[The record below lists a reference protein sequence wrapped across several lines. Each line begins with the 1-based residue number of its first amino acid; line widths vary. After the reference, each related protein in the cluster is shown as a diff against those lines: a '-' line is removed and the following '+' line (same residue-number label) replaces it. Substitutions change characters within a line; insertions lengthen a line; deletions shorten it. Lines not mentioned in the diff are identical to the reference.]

1 MIGWSFKSV
10 CSRDPLEFGATT
22 AGKAPESSCRMKPSK
37 VRTRPSGRRS
47 TEADSRVD
55 PLFRP
60 SERFTLDERSPVPLY
75 HQVEQIILDRIAKA
89 GEIGLKV
96 PREMDLIKIFNVSR
110 ATVKKATDSLAA
122 KGLIERRRSAG
133 TRIVRL
139 NVTEDLGR
147 LTSFSE
153 QMQSRNLRASTEILG
168 VELHQPEAAVAE
180 ALQLSKIEKTLCIRR
195 LRGTSEAFPVVL
207 LRSEIPAAFGI
218 DPDEDFHASLYAIIE
233 AKYRIPIEWADQKIW
248 AGQATAAE
256 AKLLRIKAGDTIL
269 GMERITYTKSD
280 RPLEYVKAIYRPEH
294 YTFSM
299 RLKR

>member
-1 MIGWSFKSV
+1 MRTGK
-10 CSRDPLEFGATT
+10 PQT
-22 AGKAPESSCRMKPSK
+22 AMTKQKH
-37 VRTRPSGRRS
+37 RS
-47 TEADSRVD
+47 EPARGNAVKRDSRTD

-60 SERFTLDERSPVPLY
+60 TERFSLDERSPVPLY
-75 HQVEQIILDRIAKA
+75 HQVEKIILDRIAKA
-89 GEIGLKV
+89 GEVGLKV

-153 QMQSRNLRASTEILG
+153 QMESRHLRASTEVLG
-168 VELHQPEAAVAE
+168 AEVHLPTDEVAAV
-180 ALQLSKIEKTLCIRR
+180 LRLTPGEKTLCVRR
-195 LRGTSEAFPVVL
+195 LRGTSQAFPVVL
-207 LRSEIPAAFGI
+207 LRSEIPAVFGI
-218 DPDEDFHASLYAIIE
+218 DPSEDFNGSLYAIIE
-233 AKYRIPIEWADQKIW
+233 GKYRIPIEWAEQKIW

-256 AKLLRIKAGDTIL
+256 AKLLRIKPNATIL
-269 GMERITYTKSD
+269 GMERITFTRGD
-280 RPLEYVKAIYRPEH
+280 RPLEYVRAVYRPEH

>member
-1 MIGWSFKSV
+1 
-10 CSRDPLEFGATT
+10 
-22 AGKAPESSCRMKPSK
+22 MKQSK
-37 VRTRPSGRRS
+37 
-47 TEADSRVD
+47 SRVAAGRPATARHDGRSD
-55 PLFRP
+55 PLFRA
-60 SERFTLDERSPVPLY
+60 SERFSLDERSPVPLY

-110 ATVKKATDSLAA
+110 ATVKKATDALAA

-153 QMQSRNLRASTEILG
+153 QMESRNLRASTEILG
-168 VELHQPEAAVAE
+168 VELHAPDAAVAA
-180 ALQLSKIEKTLCIRR
+180 ALQLGKGEKTLCIRR

-218 DPDEDFHASLYAIIE
+218 DAGEDFRGSLYSIIE
-233 AKYRIPIEWADQKIW
+233 RKYHIPIEWADQKIW
-248 AGQATAAE
+248 AGKATAAD
-256 AKLLRIKAGDTIL
+256 AKLLRIKPGDTIL
-269 GMERITYTKSD
+269 GMERVTYTRSD

>member
-1 MIGWSFKSV
+1 MAGDPALFRQRVLGMMIAMKKAKRGIAP
-10 CSRDPLEFGATT
+10 SRDAS
-22 AGKAPESSCRMKPSK
+22 AR
-37 VRTRPSGRRS
+37 RDGRS
-47 TEADSRVD
+47 D
-55 PLFRP
+55 PLFRA
-60 SERFTLDERSPVPLY
+60 SERFSLDERSPVPLY

-153 QMQSRNLRASTEILG
+153 QMQSRNLQASTEILG
-168 VELHQPEAAVAE
+168 VAMHLPDAAVAA
-180 ALQLSKIEKTLCIRR
+180 ALQLSKTAKTLCIRR

-207 LRSEIPAAFGI
+207 LQSEIPEAFGI
-218 DPDEDFHASLYAIIE
+218 DPDEDFHASLYDIIE

-256 AKLLRIKAGDTIL
+256 AKLLRIEPGDTIL
-269 GMERITYTKSD
+269 GMERITYTRSD

-294 YTFSM
+294 YTFAM

>member
-1 MIGWSFKSV
+1 MN
-10 CSRDPLEFGATT
+10 RA
-22 AGKAPESSCRMKPSK
+22 R
-37 VRTRPSGRRS
+37 RPAAGRR
-47 TEADSRVD
+47 AGAAARVD

-60 SERFTLDERSPVPLY
+60 SERFRLDEASPVPLY
-75 HQVEQIILDRIAKA
+75 HQVEQIILERIAKA
-89 GEIGLKV
+89 GEVGLKV
-96 PREMDLIKIFNVSR
+96 PREMDLIKIFSVSR

-153 QMQSRNLRASTEILG
+153 QMRRRNLQASTEILG
-168 VELHQPEAAVAE
+168 VELHVPDAAVAE
-180 ALQLSKIEKTLCIRR
+180 ALQLSKTEKTLCIRR

-218 DPDEDFHASLYAIIE
+218 DPGEDFHASLYEIIE
-233 AKYRIPIEWADQKIW
+233 AKHRIPIEWADQKIW

-256 AKLLRIKAGDTIL
+256 AKLLRIKPGDTIL
-269 GMERITYTKSD
+269 GMERITYTRSD

>member
-1 MIGWSFKSV
+1 MKSAK
-10 CSRDPLEFGATT
+10 SHAHGRAAKSP
-22 AGKAPESSCRMKPSK
+22 AGD
-37 VRTRPSGRRS
+37 GRG
-47 TEADSRVD
+47 D
-55 PLFRP
+55 PLFRT
-60 SERFTLDERSPVPLY
+60 SERFALDERSPVPLY

-89 GEIGLKV
+89 GRIGVKI
-96 PREMDLIKIFNVSR
+96 PREMDLIKIFDVSR
-110 ATVKKATDSLAA
+110 ATIKKATDSLAA

-153 QMQSRNLRASTEILG
+153 QMRRRNLRASTEILG
-168 VELHQPEAAVAE
+168 VEVHLPEAAVAA
-180 ALQLSKIEKTLCIRR
+180 ALQLTAREKTLCIRR

-218 DPDEDFHASLYAIIE
+218 DPREDFTASLYDIIE
-233 AKYRIPIEWADQKIW
+233 TKHRIPIEWADQKIW

-256 AKLLRIKAGDTIL
+256 AKLLRIQAGDTIL

-294 YTFSM
+294 YTFAL

>member
-1 MIGWSFKSV
+1 MKHGV
-10 CSRDPLEFGATT
+10 PRAT
-22 AGKAPESSCRMKPSK
+22 
-37 VRTRPSGRRS
+37 GRRAVA
-47 TEADSRVD
+47 TDLDGRGD
-55 PLFRP
+55 PLFRA
-60 SERFTLDERSPVPLY
+60 SERFSLDERSPVPLY

-122 KGLIERRRSAG
+122 KGLIERNRSAG

-168 VELHQPEAAVAE
+168 VELHMPEAAVAE
-180 ALQLSKIEKTLCIRR
+180 ALRLSKTEKTLCIRR

-218 DPDEDFHASLYAIIE
+218 DPREDFHTSLYDIIE
-233 AKYRIPIEWADQKIW
+233 TKYRIPIEWADQKIW

-256 AKLLRIKAGDTIL
+256 AKLLRIKPGDTVL
-269 GMERITYTKSD
+269 GMERITYTRSD